1 VVACPTEPWIR
12 GLWAVAGMDSDDL
25 APEHLLAASR
35 TSPRG
40 RGLNN
45 LITLACSHEFVL
57 SMLARVCKILYFCTT
72 MYSTLYSVLLNVFH
86 RAVVLA
92 IPDFLVIII
101 AAIIA

>member
-12 GLWAVAGMDSDDL
+12 GLWAVAGMDSEDL

-72 MYSTLYSVLLNVFH
+72 MYSTL
-86 RAVVLA
+86 
-92 IPDFLVIII
+92 D
-101 AAIIA
+101 